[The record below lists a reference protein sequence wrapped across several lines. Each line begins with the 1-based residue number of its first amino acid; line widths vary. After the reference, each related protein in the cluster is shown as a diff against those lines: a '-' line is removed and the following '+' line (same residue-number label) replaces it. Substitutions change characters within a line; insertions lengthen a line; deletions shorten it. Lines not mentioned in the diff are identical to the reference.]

1 MHHHFVYWTQI
12 SAALEERQEFLE
24 KVERGHSDF
33 NSLIDGLTTSYLSLE
48 KQIKLRSDLGFDS
61 VGNLSDELDSFQ
73 GIQKNNAHNEQKI
86 ESELESLKDF
96 VESDDLEDLEDRRNE
111 CKKLGN
117 RINQILAARSE
128 CVDFLENLKEQIG
141 PISAD
146 IEEME
151 KKSKNSEINTKETL
165 DRCNML
171 GVELV
176 DCLKLATQVDL
187 KAQTGQL
194 HFSNGSHTSV

>member
-1 MHHHFVYWTQI
+1 M
-12 SAALEERQEFLE
+12 
-24 KVERGHSDF
+24 
-33 NSLIDGLTTSYLSLE
+33 
-48 KQIKLRSDLGFDS
+48 
-61 VGNLSDELDSFQ
+61 
-73 GIQKNNAHNEQKI
+73 
-86 ESELESLKDF
+86 
-96 VESDDLEDLEDRRNE
+96 EDLEDRRNE

-194 HFSNGSHTSV
+194 HFSNGSHTSVKSFGNLLENLYKP